1 MRKSSPFC
9 FLCSKKRRIVL
20 KEDTIAAI
28 ASPVAEGGIGIIRM
42 SGELSSDILEKVF
55 HPLGKNIS
63 FPLENRRLSYGR
75 ILDPENGQIIDEVLA
90 VMMYAPHTY
99 TREDVAEIYC
109 HGSVVALRKTLAL
122 LWRSGARPAEPG
134 EFTKRAFLNGR
145 LDLSQAEAV
154 MDLIQAKTDTGFDAA
169 MSQLEGAL
177 SGKVQEIRKDLTDV
191 LVNVTVNI
199 DYPDED
205 IEEIVYSD
213 LIKSLSLIDDKI
225 EKLLAGANTGRIVRE
240 GIHIAIIGKPNVGK
254 SSLMNALLKEGRAIV
269 TEIPG
274 TTRDTIEESLRIRDI
289 PVVLT
294 DTAGIRETE
303 DTIEQIG
310 IERSREAAGRSDL
323 VILMMDGSVPLSEED
338 RLLIAGL
345 SGRTVLAVLNKRDQG
360 SAVSEEEIRKLL
372 PQAVIAE
379 ASVRCGDGISEIED
393 AVENLVYQGG
403 VRPGESL
410 LVTNARHEDILR
422 RASIL
427 LSDAVSSAK
436 AEEPLDI
443 VEIDIH
449 EAYTILGE
457 IIGEAVSDDIIDE
470 VFARFCLGK

>member
-1 MRKSSPFC
+1 MRT
-9 FLCSKKRRIVL
+9 
-20 KEDTIAAI
+20 DTIAAI
-28 ASPVAEGGIGIIRM
+28 ATAMSSSGIGIIRV
-42 SGELSSDILEKVF
+42 SGDESVEIVDRIFSMKNEKKLSDMPTHTI
-55 HPLGKNIS
+55 H
-63 FPLENRRLSYGR
+63 YGH
-75 ILDPENGQIIDEVLA
+75 IKDGDEVIDEVMVVL
-90 VMMYAPHTY
+90 MRAPKSY
-99 TREDVAEIYC
+99 TKEDTVEIDC
-109 HGSVVALRKTLAL
+109 HGGVYVMKRVLETVIKY
-122 LWRSGARPAEPG
+122 GARPAEPG

-254 SSLMNALLKEGRAIV
+254 SSLMNALLKESRAIV

-379 ASVRCGDGISEIED
+379 ASVRCGDGTSEIED

>member
-1 MRKSSPFC
+1 
-9 FLCSKKRRIVL
+9 
-20 KEDTIAAI
+20 
-28 ASPVAEGGIGIIRM
+28 
-42 SGELSSDILEKVF
+42 
-55 HPLGKNIS
+55 
-63 FPLENRRLSYGR
+63 
-75 ILDPENGQIIDEVLA
+75 
-90 VMMYAPHTY
+90 
-99 TREDVAEIYC
+99 
-109 HGSVVALRKTLAL
+109 
-122 LWRSGARPAEPG
+122 
-134 EFTKRAFLNGR
+134 
-145 LDLSQAEAV
+145 
-154 MDLIQAKTDTGFDAA
+154 
-169 MSQLEGAL
+169 
-177 SGKVQEIRKDLTDV
+177 
-191 LVNVTVNI
+191 
-199 DYPDED
+199 
-205 IEEIVYSD
+205 
-213 LIKSLSLIDDKI
+213 
-225 EKLLAGANTGRIVRE
+225 
-240 GIHIAIIGKPNVGK
+240 
-254 SSLMNALLKEGRAIV
+254 MNALLKESRAIV

-345 SGRTVLAVLNKRDQG
+345 SGRTVLAVLTKRDQG

>member
-1 MRKSSPFC
+1 M
-9 FLCSKKRRIVL
+9 

-42 SGELSSDILEKVF
+42 SGELSSGILEKVF
-55 HPLGKNIS
+55 RPLGKNGS

-75 ILDPENGQIIDEVLA
+75 ILDPESGQVVDEVLA

-109 HGSVVALRKTLAL
+109 HGSVVALRKTLSL

-177 SGKVQEIRKDLTDV
+177 SEKVREIRKDLMDV

-213 LIKSLSLIDDKI
+213 LLKSLSAINDKI

-240 GIHIAIIGKPNVGK
+240 GLHIAIIGKPNVGK
-254 SSLMNALLKEGRAIV
+254 SSLMNALLKESRAIV

-303 DTIEQIG
+303 DSIEQIG

-323 VILMMDGSVPLSEED
+323 VILMMDGSVPLSDED
-338 RLLIAGL
+338 RLLISGL
-345 SGRTVLAVLNKRDQG
+345 SGKRLLAVLNKRDQG
-360 SAVSEEEIRKLL
+360 TAVSEGEIRELL
-372 PQAVIAE
+372 PKAVVLE
-379 ASVRCGDGISEIED
+379 ASVLCGSGLSDIED

-410 LVTNARHEDILR
+410 LVTNARHEEILR
-422 RASIL
+422 KASGL
-427 LSDAVSSAK
+427 LSDAASSVE

-443 VEIDIH
+443 IEIDIH

-457 IIGEAVSDDIIDE
+457 IIGEAVSDDIINE